1 MIKKILTILLMSCT
15 LPAMAFEDYMIV
27 SEQPVKSVT
36 VQNENIVNVK
46 PIFTIDNQ
54 KKLLIVT
61 PKKTG
66 KTKVYI
72 TSAGKVSM
80 LDIKITSKTT
90 KLTPHEGFEY
100 YTIDIPPEEIF
111 IPAPPKKLGGN
122 N

>member
-1 MIKKILTILLMSCT
+1 MKKILLTFLLTNCI
-15 LPAMAFEDYMIV
+15 PAMAFEDYMIV
-27 SEQPVKSVT
+27 SEQPVKTVT

-46 PIFTIDNQ
+46 PVFTIDNQ

-61 PKKTG
+61 PKKSG
-66 KTKVYI
+66 KTKIYV
-72 TSAGKVSM
+72 TSADKVSM
-80 LDIKITSKTT
+80 LDIKVTSKTT
-90 KLTPHEGFEY
+90 KITPHDGFEY